1 MVSNECIMSFHK
13 LRITR
18 ENELANDNI
27 RKKHFSGVSSPGFKW
42 ENKIYKLNRSIFV
55 EGVAK
60 RPGKKSTLSC
70 CNSAE
75 LSVLKTIL
83 EQKAQHQNAN
93 LRKNKDGDNVL
104 KVV

>member
-1 MVSNECIMSFHK
+1 M
-13 LRITR
+13 ITFER
-18 ENELANDNI
+18 NI
-27 RKKHFSGVSSPGFKW
+27 SQGYHHLVLNGKTKY
-42 ENKIYKLNRSIFV
+42 IYKLNRSIFV

-60 RPGKKSTLSC
+60 RPAKKSTLSC

-83 EQKAQHQNAN
+83 EQKAQHENAN